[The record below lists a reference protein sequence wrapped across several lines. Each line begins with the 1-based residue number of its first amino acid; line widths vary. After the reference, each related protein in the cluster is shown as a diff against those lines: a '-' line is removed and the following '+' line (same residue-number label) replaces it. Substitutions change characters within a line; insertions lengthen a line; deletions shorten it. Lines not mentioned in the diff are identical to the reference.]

1 VSRKRVRL
9 EPPPRTGWPPPE
21 LAQDDHSKLS
31 KWFAGKPGARRL
43 AREAGQKIM
52 DEKLEKDKA

>member
-1 VSRKRVRL
+1 
-9 EPPPRTGWPPPE
+9 

>member
-1 VSRKRVRL
+1 MNRKRVRL

-21 LAQDDHSKLS
+21 LAQDDHAKLS

-43 AREAGQKIM
+43 AREAAERIAK
-52 DEKLEKDKA
+52 ELTK